1 MCAQGWAHQVL
12 QIVTDF
18 GRVLD
23 AMSPAT
29 RLLVVQLVNPV
40 VGVDAVRLP
49 LGVQS
54 YFKPYLRRV
63 EKTHSRQPPVYLD
76 SPIVYAALAVR
87 CLFSLCVCCDSSDGT
102 SPGTC

>member
-1 MCAQGWAHQVL
+1 MVDVCAQGWAHQVL

-40 VGVDAVRLP
+40 VGVDAVRSAAAP
-49 LGVQS
+49 
-54 YFKPYLRRV
+54 RRAELLQTV
-63 EKTHSRQPPVYLD
+63 FAARGKD
-76 SPIVYAALAVR
+76 ALAPAAGVLGLAHRVR
-87 CLFSLCVCCDSSDGT
+87 CPRGALLVFTLRVL
-102 SPGTC
+102 